1 MKKTVSIALIQTVCS
16 ERKEENLNRV
26 AEKIKEAASIGADI
40 VCLQEL
46 FNYSYFAREPKKDFH
61 WIAESIPGQTSNF
74 LIEQARKYQI
84 NIVGGSFYEKGD
96 NGQYYNTTLII
107 NRRGDIVGKYR
118 KMHIPH
124 DPNYYEQDYF
134 SPGDLGF
141 IVADLDGIKVAPLIC
156 YDQWFPEA
164 ARIVTLKGAQI
175 IFYPTAIGFFE
186 ELKKAEPFSAQRW
199 EDAMRSHAS
208 LNGVYVAAVNRVG
221 SEGDIEF
228 WGGSFIADP
237 FGQLV
242 SKANSRDEEIVFATV
257 DLDKIFESQDGWGF
271 LRNRRTDS
279 YGSLLEKSLDK

>member
-74 LIEQARKYQI
+74 LIEQARKCQI

-175 IFYPTAIGFFE
+175 IFYPTAIGFFD

-208 LNGVYVAAVNRVG
+208 LNGVYVAAVNRGG

-279 YGSLLEKSLDK
+279 YGGLLEKSLDK